1 MLARLRKFL
10 IGLVVILLIFFAL
23 VFSLNNQVQV
33 SLNFLVFQ
41 TPAFGVAIWLISAFV
56 VGGVLGVALTSLVA
70 VRQSV
75 ARRQL
80 ARRLEKTERALEVQR
95 SERAKGL

>member
-33 SLNFLVFQ
+33 SLNFLVFR

-56 VGGVLGVALTSLVA
+56 LGGVLGVALTSLVA

-80 ARRLEKTERALEVQR
+80 ARRLEKTERALDVQR
-95 SERAKGL
+95 SERTKVL